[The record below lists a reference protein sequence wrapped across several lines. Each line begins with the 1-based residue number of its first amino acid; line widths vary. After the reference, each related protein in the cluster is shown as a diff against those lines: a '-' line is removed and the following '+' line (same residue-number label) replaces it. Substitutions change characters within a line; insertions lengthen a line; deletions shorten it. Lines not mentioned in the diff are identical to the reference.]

1 MEIYFIK
8 LIENI
13 LYCNRHDFK
22 MLIYDESNLS
32 QTGWST
38 RNKYDICEI
47 ILNKAILRLIIDIDI
62 CKIFGK
68 EINEKNL

>member
-1 MEIYFIK
+1 
-8 LIENI
+8 
-13 LYCNRHDFK
+13 